1 MKGFEKEVMDIAV
14 KEGAA
19 FCDASYMYI
28 AMRNRLTLV
37 TDDRELMSVAR
48 KYVNVVTTGEIA
60 T

>member
-1 MKGFEKEVMDIAV
+1 MDIAV